1 MSELLTRRSTM
12 AVAAGSILAG
22 AESTRLLFGFS
33 LYGMKT
39 IPVLEGIG
47 HCARIGYK
55 SSRTLSAS
63 RLGDRAQAPDEDRP
77 HRHP

>member
-12 AVAAGSILAG
+12 AVAAGSILPAPSRRG
-22 AESTRLLFGFS
+22 CLFGFS

-47 HCARIGYK
+47 HCAPDWYK

-63 RLGDRAQAPDEDRP
+63 RLGDQSPSS
-77 HRHP
+77 